1 MIVTIN
7 SIKLISNSAYK
18 ENFQNREETWH
29 SRWRELFNAALHSL
43 NIYVI
48 AYNYSVSL
56 FK

>member
-18 ENFQNREETWH
+18 ENFQNREETRH
-29 SRWRELFNAALHSL
+29 RRWRELFNVALHFL

-48 AYNYSVSL
+48 AYNYSISL

>member
-18 ENFQNREETWH
+18 ENFQNREEKRH
-29 SRWRELFNAALHSL
+29 SRWRELLNVALHFL

-48 AYNYSVSL
+48 AYNYSISL

>member
-7 SIKLISNSAYK
+7 SIKQISNSAYK

-29 SRWRELFNAALHSL
+29 SRWRELFNVALHFL

-48 AYNYSVSL
+48 AYNYSISL